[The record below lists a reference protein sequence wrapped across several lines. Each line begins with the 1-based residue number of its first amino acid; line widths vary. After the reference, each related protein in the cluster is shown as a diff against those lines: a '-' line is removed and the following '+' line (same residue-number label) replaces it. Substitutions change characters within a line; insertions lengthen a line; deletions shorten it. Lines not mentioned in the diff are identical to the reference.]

1 MANNPFDEIFE
12 NKIIF
17 DKKDLFKK
25 GKLEETDTSEETV
38 NSDEILTKED
48 LEGLVDLYNNDLKN
62 RFTKEEAQVLNNTLE
77 AQKEEAKKLISEIK
91 DAKKKVYEKIKSKG
105 DGLVL
110 DISNRSNLKKLTIE
124 IFNEEKN
131 EITPEDYFVLLELRK
146 EIMKQEASSLLES
159 TIENV

>member
-48 LEGLVDLYNNDLKN
+48 LEGLVDLYNNDLKS